1 MIGDWSGCQS
11 HCYNV
16 PLSRKEGTMIKGFFD
31 FLLGLS
37 SACDSQVCSSH
48 RTCYLRRAR
57 AIEFSRSYNGTIM
70 KMFQINIF
78 VFTLYVASSIG
89 RPLNGQPS
97 EFDNKADIKI
107 TKFHVDTAIQMR

>member
-1 MIGDWSGCQS
+1 
-11 HCYNV
+11 
-16 PLSRKEGTMIKGFFD
+16 MIKGFRISFLD
-31 FLLGLS
+31 FP
-37 SACDSQVCSSH
+37 QHV
-48 RTCYLRRAR
+48 TCRCILPTTSYFRRAR

-97 EFDNKADIKI
+97 EFDSNADIQI
-107 TKFHVDTAIQMR
+107 TKFHVDTSIQMR